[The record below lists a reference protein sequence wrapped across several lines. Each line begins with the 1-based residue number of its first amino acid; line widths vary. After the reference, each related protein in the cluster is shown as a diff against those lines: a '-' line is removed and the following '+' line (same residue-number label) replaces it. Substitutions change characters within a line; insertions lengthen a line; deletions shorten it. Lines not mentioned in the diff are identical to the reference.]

1 MNTRWFTLS
10 WLFSYSFYLLDFLKI
25 NIMRIMHDKKIVAKG
40 YLLGIC
46 PFLHYQRLFYLS
58 TDPVFNV
65 HALSKQFNYVLSYI
79 RHLPALS
86 AHVMENKI
94 KSSYVVCPSHNQIS
108 VSFPVSLTTVSPR
121 SNLSLVSQLP
131 LQHPF
136 YLSGNTNSLVLF
148 HVTWQFF
155 LFKTSGHHLFLVF
168 SD

>member
-1 MNTRWFTLS
+1 
-10 WLFSYSFYLLDFLKI
+10 
-25 NIMRIMHDKKIVAKG
+25 MRIMHDKKNSGERISPWNM
-40 YLLGIC
+40 

-79 RHLPALS
+79 KHLPALS
-86 AHVMENKI
+86 PHVMENKI

-148 HVTWQFF
+148 HVT
-155 LFKTSGHHLFLVF
+155 
-168 SD
+168 